1 MTSTARRRLA
11 VAGLLVAGLLAG
23 GAVAAG
29 AATPGP
35 SPSAERSG
43 PAADEERTAER
54 DAARAD
60 LLTRQRAPGADPE
73 ELGAAD
79 DAVHALDAQVYDLEQ
94 SCAG

>member
-1 MTSTARRRLA
+1 MPSRRSAARAA
-11 VAGLLVAGLLAG
+11 VVGALLAAALTG
-23 GAVAAG
+23 CSGASCDEL
-29 AATPGP
+29 PGL
-35 SPSAERSG
+35 
-43 PAADEERTAER
+43 TAER